1 MCLDL
6 FSNYL
11 VAHRQCS
18 RRLVYPWFEL
28 TLVSISVFTAVVI
41 ALLLTTRRALK
52 SDLAM
57 VLKGNEDEKYP

>member
-11 VAHRQCS
+11 VAHRTNIG
-18 RRLVYPWFEL
+18 RELVYPWFEL

-57 VLKGNEDEKYP
+57 VLKGE